1 MSETVRVRV
10 DAAGAL
16 RNGRFAFT
24 NRYTLVTELL
34 QNARRAG
41 ASTVRVEH
49 DPAGKRLVVA
59 DDGCGVQDFQ
69 RLLTINES
77 GWSEDTVEAE
87 RPFGI
92 GFSKCLY
99 AASRVSVKSRGRQLS
114 FECDQALRMSELIVE
129 PCADAPA
136 VGTVVDLDGVDLP
149 RLSEYIDRLTRGF
162 PVPVSYN
169 GQSQKRAHAIG
180 HRGFTATQAG
190 LLSLSGLTDGSLP
203 SGTYLYLDG
212 HPVGELGVE
221 FLGRECDVDVLHL
234 DSRKFAARLPDRT
247 SLIDAEEKRL
257 LIEAARDALWRQVL
271 LERKRALPAD
281 EFVERYFQVAERYS
295 LKDVF
300 DDLEL
305 VPRQV
310 CWSVGAYPTAT
321 GGQEE
326 YFVPVPAHV
335 RKADIDA
342 GRTRIAEIDA
352 LEDPGFPTLM
362 YARAANLLLVD
373 SWRLGAGHWLRQ
385 GIRRLGTEQVEVV
398 ATGAVHR
405 EVILDGV
412 YVYQKV
418 LMCEGIEIRHGA
430 DAVRITSEAVFDGK
444 RAWLPDGCCN
454 GELVK
459 QLAPYTD
466 GNDVFDETGC
476 GLDAQTLVRAIT
488 VSRCAD
494 AAGVLAFLLHSMKLQ
509 DYELLAGATL
519 RVVIAPTGN
528 VTVEQVA

>member
-1 MSETVRVRV
+1 MSETVRVQV

-24 NRYTLVTELL
+24 DRYTLVTELL

-41 ASTVRVEH
+41 ASAVRIEH
-49 DPAGKRLVVA
+49 DPAGKRLVVI

-87 RPFGI
+87 RPFGV

-114 FECDQALRMSELIVE
+114 FECDQALQRSELIVE

-136 VGTVVDLDGVDLP
+136 AGTVVALDGVDLP

-162 PVPVSYN
+162 AVPVSYN
-169 GQSQKRAHAIG
+169 GQSQRRAHALG
-180 HRGFTATQAG
+180 HRDFALTQAG
-190 LLSLSGLTDGSLP
+190 LLSLGGSADGRIASGV
-203 SGTYLYLDG
+203 YLYLDG
-212 HPVGELGVE
+212 HPIGELRME

-234 DSRKFAARLPDRT
+234 DSRTFAARLPDRT

-257 LIEAARDALWRQVL
+257 LIEAARKALWHQVL
-271 LERKRALPAD
+271 LERKSALPPD
-281 EFVERYFQVAERYS
+281 EFVERYFQVAEHYA
-295 LKDVF
+295 LTDVF
-300 DDLEL
+300 DDIEL

-310 CWSVGAYPTAT
+310 CWFVGAYPTAT

-326 YFVPVPAHV
+326 YFEPAPAHL

-352 LEDPGFPTLM
+352 LDDPGFATLM
-362 YARAANLLLVD
+362 YARAAELLLVD

-385 GIRRLGTEQVEVV
+385 GIRRLSTEHVEV
-398 ATGAVHR
+398 AAAGAVHA
-405 EVILDGV
+405 EVVLDGI

-418 LMCEGIEIRHGA
+418 LMCEGIEIRHGD
-430 DAVRITSEAVFDGK
+430 DAVRITSEAVFDGE
-444 RAWLPDGCCN
+444 RAWLPDGCRD
-454 GELVK
+454 GDLVK
-459 QLAPYTD
+459 QLASYTD
-466 GNDVFDETGC
+466 GNDVFDETSC
-476 GLDAQTLVRAIT
+476 GLDAQALVRAVT

-494 AAGVLAFLLHSMKLQ
+494 AASVLAFLLRSMKLQ
-509 DYELLAGATL
+509 NYGLLSGATL
-519 RVVIAPTGN
+519 QVAIAPTGN